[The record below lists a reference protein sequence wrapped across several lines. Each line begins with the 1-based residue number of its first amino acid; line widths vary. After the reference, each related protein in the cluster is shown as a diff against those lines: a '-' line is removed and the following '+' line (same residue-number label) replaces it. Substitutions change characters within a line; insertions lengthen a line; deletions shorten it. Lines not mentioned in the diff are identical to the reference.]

1 MAATDEARPDERH
14 AGAQKVFFLC
24 LTQPA
29 HGVRTD
35 ELYPNLPEHKKW
47 VAEQESQGRIFVAG
61 PLLDED
67 YRSFGSGVLV
77 VRARSLAEARAI
89 FDSDP
94 FHAMGLR
101 TYQLWPW
108 QINEGSFHLNAS
120 LSGGSFEIS

>member
-1 MAATDEARPDERH
+1 MTATDEARPDERH

-24 LTQPA
+24 VTQPA
-29 HGVRTD
+29 QGVQQAQ
-35 ELYPNLPEHKKW
+35 LYPHLPEHKKW
-47 VAEQESQGRIFVAG
+47 LAEQESQGLIFAAG

-67 YRSFGSGVLV
+67 YHAFGKGILV
-77 VRARSLAEARAI
+77 IRARSLAEARNI

-101 TYQLWPW
+101 TYELWPW

-120 LSGGSFEIS
+120 LSNGSFDFS